1 MSRSVIGMTVAH
13 FGVGVFIL
21 GVTIISSF
29 NIETDRRMQIGNPI
43 EVAGYNFELHGIKN
57 INGPNFE
64 AIEGEIEIR
73 KNGVF
78 IGTVRPQKRTYM
90 VQQNPM
96 TEAGILKLW
105 GHDLF
110 VALGEPISSD
120 SWSVRIQ
127 YKPLIRF
134 IWLGCIIM
142 GFGGLIAISDT
153 RYRRRAKSK
162 I

>member
-1 MSRSVIGMTVAH
+1 
-13 FGVGVFIL
+13 
-21 GVTIISSF
+21 
-29 NIETDRRMQIGNPI
+29 MQIGNPI

-78 IGTVRPQKRTYM
+78 IGAVRPQKRTYM

-153 RYRRRAKSK
+153 RYRRSAKSK